1 MKHCALA
8 CLIVLLTHVAAI
20 AQPILTPETET
31 AIRDFVAKDK
41 PKPVKVTGQLAV
53 GEPAP
58 NSAEL
63 LPLEGL
69 SERAPALLAYRYFIA
84 DDKRIVIVDPRDRK
98 ILHII
103 SPTI

>member
-1 MKHCALA
+1 MKRSAVA
-8 CLIVLLTHVAAI
+8 CLFFLFIHVTAL
-20 AQPILTPETET
+20 AQPILTPETESF
-31 AIRDFVAKDK
+31 IREFVAKDK

-53 GEPAP
+53 GQPAP

-69 SERAPALLAYRYFIA
+69 SDRAPALLAYRYFVA
-84 DDKRIVIVDPRDRK
+84 DDKRIVIVDPRNRN
-98 ILHII
+98 IIHII